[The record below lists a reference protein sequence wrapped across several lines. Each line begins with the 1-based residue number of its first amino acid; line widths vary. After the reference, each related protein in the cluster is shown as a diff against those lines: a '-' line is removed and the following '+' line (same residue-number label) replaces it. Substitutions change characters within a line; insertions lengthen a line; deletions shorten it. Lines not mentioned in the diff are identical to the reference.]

1 VSVRA
6 ELIKLIAFALVALA
20 VFWLL
25 WSTLLNV
32 TSGATRD
39 YVADFTDVSG
49 LHEGDNVRIAG
60 VRVGRVDAM
69 KLVGTHAEVT
79 MEVQADQPVF
89 QNTRAV
95 IRYQNLIGQRFISL
109 VPGDG
114 AARPLP
120 DGGRIPIDHTAPSFD
135 LSALLNGFQPL
146 FTVLQPADVN
156 KLSDSIVAVL
166 QGSGPEIVPLLDQTT
181 QLTNSI
187 ADRDQVIGAVIT
199 NLNTVLD
206 QLAGKGPEL
215 DSLIAQSRRLVD
227 GLNSKTDD
235 IFGSLDKV
243 REFTGNADD
252 LLSDIRP
259 DVHTDIRNAS
269 RAAETFVDGKQE
281 LSNTLAE
288 FPPFLGGLARATQYG
303 SWINLYACNI
313 SIDIIPKI
321 ASVNLDVLKPFA
333 GDTHNEVCR

>member
-1 VSVRA
+1 VSVRKD
-6 ELIKLIAFALVALA
+6 LIKLIAFGLVAVA

-32 TSGATRD
+32 TNGATKT
-39 YVADFTDVSG
+39 YTADFTDVSG
-49 LHEGDNVRIAG
+49 LREGDNVRIAG
-60 VRVGRVDAM
+60 VRVGRVEKM
-69 KLVGTHAEVT
+69 TLVDTHAEVE
-79 MEVQADQPVF
+79 MSVLADQPVF
-89 QNTRAV
+89 VNTRAV
-95 IRYQNLIGQRFISL
+95 IRYQNLVGQRFVSL
-109 VPGDG
+109 VPGAG

-120 DGGRIPIDHTAPSFD
+120 DGGRIPIRDTEPSFD

-156 KLSDSIVAVL
+156 KLSDTIVAVL

-215 DSLIAQSRRLVD
+215 DALIDQSRRLVN
-227 GLNSKTDD
+227 GLNSNTDT
-235 IFGSLDKV
+235 IFGSVQRV

-252 LLSDIRP
+252 LISDIRP
-259 DVHTDIRNAS
+259 DIHHDIRAAG
-269 RAAETFVDGKQE
+269 RAAEVFVGAKSE
-281 LSNTLAE
+281 LNDTLE
-288 FPPFLGGLARATQYG
+288 GFPPFLSGLARIGSYG
-303 SWINLYACNI
+303 SWLNLYACSI
-313 SIDIIPKI
+313 SINVPPGLSI
-321 ASVNLDVLKPFA
+321 NLDPLKPLV
-333 GDTHNEVCR
+333 GDTHTEVCR

>member
-1 VSVRA
+1 MSVRA
-6 ELIKLIAFALVALA
+6 ELIKLIAFGLVALA

-79 MEVQADQPVF
+79 MEVQSDQPVF

-95 IRYQNLIGQRFISL
+95 ISL

-120 DGGRIPIDHTAPSFD
+120 DGGRIPIERTAPSFD

-156 KLSDSIVAVL
+156 KLSDNIVAVL
-166 QGSGPEIVPLLDQTT
+166 QGSGPQIVPLLDQTT

-187 ADRDQVIGAVIT
+187 ADRDQVIGSVIT

-259 DVHTDIRNAS
+259 DVHTDIRNAN
-269 RAAETFVDGKQE
+269 RATETFVGAKKDLGD
-281 LSNTLAE
+281 TLDA
-288 FPPFLGGLARATQYG
+288 FPPFLGGLARITQYG
-303 SWINLYACNI
+303 SWVNLYACGIQI
-313 SIDIIPKI
+313 SIPG
-321 ASVNLDVLKPFA
+321 LPPLGTLP
-333 GDTHNEVCR
+333 GDPHTEVCR

>member
-1 VSVRA
+1 MSVRR

-20 VFWLL
+20 VLWLL

-32 TSGATRD
+32 VSGETKS

-60 VRVGRVDAM
+60 VRVGRVDAL
-69 KLVGTHAEVT
+69 KLVDTHAEVT
-79 MEVQADQPVF
+79 LTVQANQPVF
-89 QNTRAV
+89 ENTRAV
-95 IRYQNLIGQRFISL
+95 IRYQNLIGQRFVSL
-109 VPGDG
+109 VPGPG

-120 DGGRIPIDHTAPSFD
+120 DGGRIPIGHTEPSFD

-166 QGSGPEIVPLLDQTT
+166 QGSGPEIDPLLDQTT

-187 ADRDQVIGAVIT
+187 ADRDQIVGNVIT

-206 QLAGKGPEL
+206 QLSGKGPEL

-227 GLNSKTDD
+227 GLNSNTDE
-235 IFGSLDKV
+235 IFGSVERV

-252 LLSDIRP
+252 LISDIRS
-259 DVHTDIRNAS
+259 DVHTDVRNAN
-269 RAAETFVDGKQE
+269 RASETFVNAKGE
-281 LSNTLAE
+281 LDDTLTA
-288 FPPFLGGLARATQYG
+288 FPTFLGGLARVTQYG
-303 SWINLYACNI
+303 SWLNLYACSITINI
-313 SIDIIPKI
+313 PPLPGIGTFP
-321 ASVNLDVLKPFA
+321 
-333 GDTHNEVCR
+333 GDTHSEVCR